1 MQNFVNCS
9 RVYVDKCEF
18 GFGVFANED
27 IKEGEIVEIGLMYII
42 DGVDGNNN
50 EHLFT
55 WSDDR
60 SRWAGASGCIPY
72 YNHSDYPNVKK
83 VGDLVN
89 NTMKIVALRDIA
101 NGEELRNQYMSAKWR
116 KCFSKLV

>member
-1 MQNFVNCS
+1 MQNYVNCS

-27 IKEGEIVEIGLMYII
+27 ILEGEIVETGLMYII

-50 EHLFT
+50 PHLFT
-55 WSDDR
+55 WSNDR
-60 SRWAGASGCIPY
+60 KTWAGASGCIPF
-72 YNHSDYPNVKK
+72 YNHSNEPNIKK

-89 NTMKIVALRDIA
+89 NTMTIVALRNIKK
-101 NGEELRNQYMSAKWR
+101 GEELRNTYYSSKWR
-116 KCFSKLV
+116 KCFKELK